1 MKCQV
6 CQASF
11 SDQDKCPQCGNG
23 PFSSGDSQG
32 ILRARQEFMD
42 KASAYAPEARVSTWD
57 KYRPWLGVVIG
68 FVIFMLWL
76 RACSTMGWKIF

>member
-11 SDQDKCPQCGNG
+11 SDQDKCPQCGNETF
-23 PFSSGDSQG
+23 PSGDSQG

-42 KASAYAPEARVSTWD
+42 KASAYAPEARVSS
-57 KYRPWLGVVIG
+57 
-68 FVIFMLWL
+68 ME
-76 RACSTMGWKIF
+76 WKIF